1 MFYEQK
7 FLLSLLLTLVV
18 EISTILV
25 LLRFFYK
32 EKLIK
37 TSKVILAGFI
47 ASTLTLPYFC
57 FILPFFVSDRGLYII
72 LGESLII
79 LIEMFLYNQLLKLN
93 FKKAFV
99 ISFMANILSILIG
112 LLM

>member
-7 FLLSLLLTLVV
+7 FLLSLLLTLAV
-18 EISTILV
+18 EIPTVLI

-37 TSKVILAGFI
+37 TPKVILAGFI
-47 ASTLTLPYFC
+47 ASALTLPYFW
-57 FILPFFVSDRGLYII
+57 FILPSYISDRGLYII
-72 LGESLII
+72 IGESLIV
-79 LIEMFLYNQLLKLN
+79 LIEMFLYNQLLNLN
-93 FKKAFV
+93 LKKAFV
-99 ISFMANILSILIG
+99 ISFTANALSILIG